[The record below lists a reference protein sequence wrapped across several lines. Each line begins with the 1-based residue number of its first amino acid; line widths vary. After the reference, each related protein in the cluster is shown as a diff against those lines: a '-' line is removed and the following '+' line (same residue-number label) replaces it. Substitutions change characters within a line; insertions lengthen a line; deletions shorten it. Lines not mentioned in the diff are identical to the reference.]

1 MAAVTWQA
9 FAIIC
14 HTGPVA
20 SSQRRRRATITDVAA
35 AAGVAPSTV
44 SRAFTRPG
52 RVNHATREHVL
63 AVAEELGYTPNPAA
77 RALES
82 GRTNTLA
89 LLVPD
94 ITNPYFSGVIKGAE
108 RAAAAAGLTL
118 VLGDT
123 QENAATEEQLVRRL
137 GPAVDGFVL
146 SASRLPDDE
155 LRRAAE
161 LNPIALINRATPGV
175 ACVVADFDAGTRQ
188 IVDHLASHGHR
199 GFVFLGGP
207 PESWSGARR
216 WAGLRAAAGAHG
228 LAATRFGPYAPTL
241 GGGPAAAD
249 AVLASRAT
257 AVVAHNDMLALGV
270 LRRLAER
277 GVDVP
282 GEVSVVGFDDIFG
295 ADLCSPTLTTLAE
308 RTEDAGARAVEA
320 VAQQAHAR
328 LTDPPTRVLPT
339 QLVVRGSTGPAVRR

>member
-1 MAAVTWQA
+1 M
-9 FAIIC
+9 
-14 HTGPVA
+14 
-20 SSQRRRRATITDVAA
+20 
-35 AAGVAPSTV
+35 
-44 SRAFTRPG
+44 
-52 RVNHATREHVL
+52 
-63 AVAEELGYTPNPAA
+63 
-77 RALES
+77 
-82 GRTNTLA
+82 
-89 LLVPD
+89 
-94 ITNPYFSGVIKGAE
+94 
-108 RAAAAAGLTL
+108 
-118 VLGDT
+118 
-123 QENAATEEQLVRRL
+123 
-137 GPAVDGFVL
+137 DGFVL

-175 ACVVADFDAGTRQ
+175 ACVVADFDTGTRQ

-270 LRRLAER
+270 LRRFAER